1 MTGRLF
7 TDIML
12 RKEDNNMT
20 FLDLCKSRYSTRKF
34 SDKPIEQEKLNY
46 ILEAGRIAP
55 TGRNYQPQKVYV
67 IKSPEAIAKVREA
80 AAPMAYNAPMML
92 VVGYDKNIS
101 AKATPWGEDYDLGES
116 DAVIVATSMMYAA
129 EDVGIG
135 TLWARGFNTRNVAKA
150 LNLPDNIEI
159 VCLLDLGYSISEP
172 APKHFERNALD
183 ETVTIL

>member
-1 MTGRLF
+1 
-7 TDIML
+7 
-12 RKEDNNMT
+12 MT
-20 FLDLCKSRYSTRKF
+20 FMELCQKRYSTRKF
-34 SDKPIEQEKLNY
+34 SDKPVEHEKLDY

-67 IKSPEAIAKVREA
+67 IKSAEAIAKVREA
-80 AAPMAYNAPMML
+80 AAPMAYNAPVML

-135 TLWARGFNTRNVAKA
+135 TLWARGFNTRKVAKA
-150 LNLPDNIEI
+150 LDLPDNIEI
-159 VCLLDLGYSISEP
+159 VCLLDLGYSACGP
-172 APKHFERNALD
+172 APKHFERKSL
-183 ETVTIL
+183 EESVVLL

>member
-1 MTGRLF
+1 MIF
-7 TDIML
+7 M
-12 RKEDNNMT
+12 
-20 FLDLCKSRYSTRKF
+20 DLCKNRYSTRKF
-34 SDKPIEQEKLNY
+34 SDKPVEQEKLDY

-67 IKSPEAIAKVREA
+67 IKSAEAVAKVREA

-101 AKATPWGEDYDLGES
+101 AKADPWGETYDLGES

-135 TLWARGFNTRNVAKA
+135 TLWTRGFNSRNVANA
-150 LNLPDNIEI
+150 LGLPDNIEI
-159 VCLLDLGYSISEP
+159 VCLLDLGYSACEP
-172 APKHFERNALD
+172 APKHFERKALD